1 MDLRDYHSGDCP
13 ALIRLFRET
22 VHAVCAGDYTPE
34 QLDAWAPEDVPQ
46 PAWNRS
52 FLAHRTL
59 VAVEG
64 EEIVGFADLDPATG
78 YLDRLYVHRDHQR
91 QGVAAALCDALEPLA
106 PGRVFTHA
114 SRTARP
120 FFERRGYRVVRA
132 RQVER
137 RGITLDNYTME
148 KLL

>member
-1 MDLRDYHSGDCP
+1 MHLRDYRSGDCP

-34 QLDAWAPEDVPQ
+34 QLDAWAPEDMDQ
-46 PAWNRS
+46 PAWDRS

-64 EEIVGFADLDPATG
+64 GEIIGFADLDPATG

-137 RGITLDNYTME
+137 RGVTLDNYAME